1 VPGRFP
7 FGLQTGWAAT
17 ACAFRQNKA
26 CSLKSQHCKWGGKNG
41 AALLRG
47 AICCWLASA
56 TDLPF
61 PSPFRN
67 NAGGVPMAAG
77 RKKMDKTDKKSV
89 LVTRLQAGQESA
101 KKVVA
106 NLNEAIKG
114 KNGASGVTE
123 QPQSSRPVEDK
134 SK

>member
-1 VPGRFP
+1 M
-7 FGLQTGWAAT
+7 AT
-17 ACAFRQNKA
+17 RRRIMR
-26 CSLKSQHCKWGGKNG
+26 H
-41 AALLRG
+41 
-47 AICCWLASA
+47 IE
-56 TDLPF
+56 
-61 PSPFRN
+61 
-67 NAGGVPMAAG
+67 
-77 RKKMDKTDKKSV
+77 KKSE
-89 LVTRLQAGQESA
+89 LVAKLQAAQESA